1 MSQANDLGAGLAP
14 DLPLANPAA
23 AVRPPGR
30 PRNRLDLSVVTFA
43 AVGLL
48 LGVLVLMPL
57 GWLAYFALTDKAGSP
72 TLGNLATLVT
82 DPALRDPFLTTL
94 WIATASALAACVVAT
109 PVAILVARTD
119 MPFRRAV
126 RTLVTASFVTPPFLG
141 AIAWELLAAPNSGI
155 LNVIA
160 RHLFGMDEFDYV
172 FDIYT
177 QTGVVF
183 AITCYAFPF
192 VFTLLANALER
203 VPADLEDAAS
213 ILGGGSWSTLRR
225 ITLPLVLPAMLAGG
239 LVAFMQ
245 ALTVFGTPAILAMPG
260 GFHTLTTRIWSL
272 FQYPPQ
278 TNLAA
283 AAAVPLLVITAL
295 VLLLQRWLLGRRSFV
310 VVGGKNSPARL
321 ANLGRWRWPALFLC
335 LLVLMNPVFLPYLAL
350 LKAAIVKNLSDPLS
364 WSTLSFDHIRFALW
378 DFSDTRRAL
387 VNTLVLGVGSAT
399 VVTALALVVAY
410 AASRR
415 VVPGHRLLAGL
426 AMAPVAVPGIV
437 MGVALFLVY
446 ARPPFVLYGTLW
458 ILLVGFVTMELPAGY
473 QQVQAALTGLHVE
486 LEEASRIFGA
496 SRLRSL
502 IQITAPLLRTTIVA
516 TWCIVF
522 VGVIRELSATILL
535 TTSNTKVISVVIYDL
550 NESGDLGAI
559 SVLGIVLLLVS
570 FLIIFAV
577 DRLSRLSQRQLSTP

>member
-1 MSQANDLGAGLAP
+1 MDRASDLTAGLAP
-14 DLPLANPAA
+14 EVVAYGPAVTA
-23 AVRPPGR
+23 KPPGR
-30 PRNRLDLSVVTFA
+30 RRPDVSIAVFA
-43 AVGLL
+43 AVGIL
-48 LGVLVLMPL
+48 LGVLVMMPL
-57 GWLAYFALTDKAGSP
+57 AWLAYFALTDAAGAP
-72 TLGNLATLVT
+72 TLANLWTLIS
-82 DPALRDPFLTTL
+82 DPALRDPFLITL
-94 WIATASALAACVVAT
+94 WIAVCAAVAACAVAA
-109 PVAILVARTD
+109 PVAMLVARTD
-119 MPFRRAV
+119 MPFRGVVRA
-126 RTLVTASFVTPPFLG
+126 LVTASFVTPPFLG

-160 RHLFGMDEFDYV
+160 RRLFGMEEFDYV

-183 AITCYAFPF
+183 AISCYAFPF
-192 VFTLLANALER
+192 VFTLLTNALER
-203 VPADLEDAAS
+203 VPADLEDASS
-213 ILGGGSWSTLRR
+213 ILGGGTWITMRR
-225 ITLPLVLPAMLAGG
+225 VTLPLVLPAMLAGG

-283 AAAVPLLVITAL
+283 AAAVPLLVITIA

-310 VVGGKNSPARL
+310 VVGGKNSPARR
-321 ANLGRWRWPALFLC
+321 AKLGRWRWPALLFC

-350 LKAAIVKNLSDPLS
+350 LKAAIVKNLSDPLA

-387 VNTLVLGVGSAT
+387 VNTVVLGVGSAT

-410 AASRR
+410 ASSRQ
-415 VVPGHRLLAGL
+415 VIPGHRLLAGL

-473 QQVQAALTGLHVE
+473 QQVQAALTGLHME

-570 FLIIFAV
+570 FAIILLVNRLA
-577 DRLSRLSQRQLSTP
+577 RLSERHLSLP

>member
-1 MSQANDLGAGLAP
+1 MSSSNQVGLALGAQARV
-14 DLPLANPAA
+14 DRAT
-23 AVRPPGR
+23 PPGSRWRR
-30 PRNRLDLSVVTFA
+30 PDFSVAAFV

-57 GWLAYFALTDKAGSP
+57 AWLGYFALTTAAGSP
-72 TLGNLATLVT
+72 TLANLWTLVS

-94 WIATASALAACVVAT
+94 WIAVGAAVAACAVAA
-109 PVAILVARTD
+109 PVALLVARTD
-119 MPFRRAV
+119 MPFRGAV
-126 RTLVTASFVTPPFLG
+126 RALVTASFVTPPFLG
-141 AIAWELLAAPNSGI
+141 AIAWELLAAPNSGM
-155 LNVIA
+155 LNVMA
-160 RHLFGMDEFDYV
+160 RHLLGLEEFDYV

-183 AITCYAFPF
+183 AISCYAFPF
-192 VFTLLANALER
+192 VFTLLTNALER
-203 VPADLEDAAS
+203 VPADLEDASA
-213 ILGGGSWSTLRR
+213 ILGGGTATTMRR
-225 ITLPLVLPAMLAGG
+225 VTLPLVLPAMLAGG

-283 AAAVPLLVITAL
+283 AAAVPLLVITVA
-295 VLLLQRWLLGRRSFV
+295 VLGLQRWLLGRRSFV
-310 VVGGKNSPARL
+310 VVGGKNSPAKRVKL
-321 ANLGRWRWPALFLC
+321 KGWRWPALVLC
-335 LLVLMNPVFLPYLAL
+335 LVVLANPVFLPYFAL
-350 LKAAIVKNLSDPLS
+350 FKAAIVKNLSDPLS
-364 WSTLSFDHIRFALW
+364 WSTLSMDHIRFALW
-378 DFSDTRRAL
+378 DFSDTKRAF
-387 VNTLVLGVGSAT
+387 VNTLLLGVGSAT

-410 AASRR
+410 VAHRQII
-415 VVPGHRLLAGL
+415 PGHRVLGWL

-458 ILLVGFVTMELPAGY
+458 ILLVGFVTMELPAGF
-473 QQVQAALTGLHVE
+473 QQVQSALTGLHVE

-502 IQITAPLLRTTIVA
+502 WQITAPLLRTAIVA

-522 VGVIRELSATILL
+522 VGVIRELSATVLL

-570 FLIIFAV
+570 FLIIFLV
-577 DRLSRLSQRQLSTP
+577 NHLSRLRERVLTA

>member
-1 MSQANDLGAGLAP
+1 MTNGSQSGLAVP
-14 DLPLANPAA
+14 PKMPILTQ
-23 AVRPPGR
+23 AVEAPPPKR
-30 PRNRLDLSVVTFA
+30 RRWPDLSVAAFV
-43 AVGLL
+43 AVGIL
-48 LGVLVLMPL
+48 LGLLVIMPL
-57 GWLAYFALTDKAGSP
+57 GWLGYFALTDAQGSP
-72 TLGNLATLVT
+72 TFANLWTLVS
-82 DPALRDPFLTTL
+82 DPALREPLLTTL
-94 WIATASALAACVVAT
+94 WIAVGSALAACVVAA
-109 PVAILVARTD
+109 PVALLVARTD
-119 MPFRRAV
+119 MPFRGAV
-126 RTLVTASFVTPPFLG
+126 RALVTASFVTPPFLG
-141 AIAWELLAAPNSGI
+141 AIAWELLAAPNSGL
-155 LNVIA
+155 LNRLA
-160 RHLFGMDEFDYV
+160 RSLLGLEEFDYV

-183 AITCYAFPF
+183 AISCYAFPF
-192 VFTLLANALER
+192 VFTLLTNALER
-203 VPADLEDAAS
+203 VPADLEDASA
-213 ILGGGSWSTLRR
+213 ILGGGSWATMRR

-283 AAAVPLLVITAL
+283 AAAVPLLVITIAI
-295 VLLLQRWLLGRRSFV
+295 LLLQRWLLGRRSFV
-310 VVGGKNSPARL
+310 LVGGKNSPARRIKL
-321 ANLGRWRWPALFLC
+321 RRWRWPALLFC
-335 LLVLMNPVFLPYLAL
+335 LAVLMNPVFLPYLAL
-350 LKAAIVKNLSDPLS
+350 LKAAVVKNLSDPLT
-364 WSTLSFDHIRFALW
+364 WSTLSMDHIRFALW

-387 VNTLVLGVGSAT
+387 VNTVLLGVGSAT
-399 VVTALALVVAY
+399 VVTVLALVVAY
-410 AASRR
+410 VSHRR
-415 VVPGHRLLAGL
+415 VIPGHRLLAGL

-473 QQVQAALTGLHVE
+473 QQVQSALTSLHVE

-496 SRLRSL
+496 SRLQSL
-502 IQITAPLLRTTIVA
+502 WHITAPLLRTTIVA

-535 TTSNTKVISVVIYDL
+535 TTSNTKVVSVVIYDL

-570 FLIIFAV
+570 FVIIFLV
-577 DRLSRLSQRQLSTP
+577 NHLSRLSERQLAVT